1 MESGLKI
8 LKILNVFEGEFPVSQ
23 SRPGYKKR
31 YSDCFVHYL
40 CGEAEY
46 DFGDYSIRVSPDNF
60 FYLAKN
66 SGYEIHVYKPSK
78 YICIDFEFEEGQKD
92 RRSAVFQNRSVWLK
106 SEFEKLFRS
115 WNMPSAWR
123 EPYIYSG
130 VYNLYAEA
138 LKTEQK
144 QYAKSNPRLE
154 EITNLIFDH
163 YCESDFCVGSIS
175 EKTNLSE
182 MHVRR
187 ILKSG
192 LDVSPIEYILHLRL
206 EKAKA
211 LLSSS
216 GYSVSDVAAAVGISD
231 PYYFS
236 RLFKSKMGMT
246 PLEYRKMY
254 RSMNKKDDEK

>member
-8 LKILNVFEGEFPVSQ
+8 LKILNIFEGEFPVSKK
-23 SRPGYKKR
+23 RPGYQKR
-31 YSDCFVHYL
+31 PSDCFVHYL

-46 DFGDYSIRVSPDNF
+46 DFGDYSITVSPDNF

-66 SGYEIHVYKPSK
+66 SGYEIHVHKPSK
-78 YICIDFEFEEGQKD
+78 YICIDFEFEEGESD
-92 RRSAVFQNRSVWLK
+92 RKSLVFQNRSVSLK
-106 SEFEKLFRS
+106 NDFEKLFRA
-115 WNMPSAWR
+115 WNIPNAWR
-123 EPYIYSG
+123 EAYIYSG

-154 EITNLIFDH
+154 EITNLIFDN
-163 YCESDFCVGSIS
+163 YCDPDFSVEKIS
-175 EKTNLSE
+175 EKTNLSQ

-187 ILKSG
+187 ILKAS

-206 EKAKA
+206 EKAKV
-211 LLSSS
+211 LLRSSN
-216 GYSVSDVAAAVGISD
+216 YSVSEVAGAVGIAD

-236 RLFKSKMGMT
+236 RLFKNKIGMT
-246 PLEYRKMY
+246 PLEY
-254 RSMNKKDDEK
+254 KKTVD

>member
-1 MESGLKI
+1 MDKGLKI
-8 LKILNVFEGEFPVSQ
+8 IKVLNVFEGEFPVSKKQ
-23 SRPGYKKR
+23 PGYKNR

-46 DFGDYSIRVSPDNF
+46 DFGDHSITVSPDNF

-66 SGYEIHVYKPSK
+66 SGYEISVHKPAK
-78 YICIDFEFEEGQKD
+78 YICIDFEFEEGED
-92 RRSAVFQNRSVWLK
+92 RRSEVFQNRSVWLK
-106 SEFEKLFRS
+106 SEFEKLFRV
-115 WNMPSAWR
+115 WNMPSEWR
-123 EPYIYSG
+123 EPYIFSG

-138 LKTEQK
+138 LKTRQK
-144 QYAKSNPRLE
+144 QYASSNLRLE
-154 EITNLIFDH
+154 EITNLIFEH
-163 YCESDFCVGSIS
+163 YCESDFCVKSIS

-192 LDVSPIEYILHLRL
+192 LDVTPIEYILHLRL

-211 LLSSS
+211 LLRSSS
-216 GYSVSDVAAAVGISD
+216 CSVSEVALAVGIID

-236 RLFKSKMGMT
+236 RLFKIKIGLT
-246 PLEYRKMY
+246 PLEYRKT
-254 RSMNKKDDEK
+254 SK

>member
-1 MESGLKI
+1 MESGFKI
-8 LKILNVFEGEFPVSQ
+8 LKILNIFEGEFPASKN
-23 SRPGYKKR
+23 RPGYQKR
-31 YSDCFVHYL
+31 PSDCFVHYL

-216 GYSVSDVAAAVGISD
+216 GYSVADVAAAVGISD

-246 PLEYRKMY
+246 PLEYRKT
-254 RSMNKKDDEK
+254 RE